1 VFIPHVIRRI
11 FAQSTA
17 QFRILPIVEIT
28 SFPCS
33 IALIGLLERKTGKEG
48 ISCDLLRC
56 VIDSFPTAGFLP
68 ALFFSINRVCHH
80 PCRVVLIWRELAIS
94 NINDACYGNAK
105 MPHSVRKLSVSVR
118 LLTLLTEYVKK
129 VELNSFT

>member
-1 VFIPHVIRRI
+1 MFIPHVMRRI

-17 QFRILPIVEIT
+17 QFRILPIVEFT
-28 SFPCS
+28 SFPCPL
-33 IALIGLLERKTGKEG
+33 ALIGLLERKTGKG
-48 ISCDLLRC
+48 RISCDLLRS

-80 PCRVVLIWRELAIS
+80 SCRVVLIWNELAIS
-94 NINDACYGNAK
+94 NISNSCYGNAK

-118 LLTLLTEYVKK
+118 LLTVLTEYE